1 MSDGPHRSLNM
12 RHGWK
17 KLAERADNSAYAP
30 AEITDAAAPALAQ
43 DGKEDVS
50 AELARCVCEV
60 LGGQQDSLFRDE
72 KVMQLEALRRVT
84 AGHGLGQVL
93 IDCAIQAAAKG
104 KSGPAAAVEAAI
116 DALNIWAARCAR
128 QVEEHYYRKSTLPRA
143 QNVRARIEEGI
154 RGVSFEGL
162 ARQILKL
169 ATEPVPRAPSKRSG
183 LDDGV
188 QL

>member
-12 RHGWK
+12 PSGWK
-17 KLAERADNSAYAP
+17 KLAERADNSLYAP
-30 AEITDAAAPALAQ
+30 AEIADGAAPALGQ
-43 DGKEDVS
+43 DGKEDIS

-104 KSGPAAAVEAAI
+104 KLGPAAAVEPAI

-143 QNVRARIEEGI
+143 QNVRARVEEGI
-154 RGVSFEGL
+154 RGVSLEGL

-169 ATEPVPRAPSKRSG
+169 ATDPVPRAPSKRSG